1 MEKNKIMNKYYSNFY
16 KKVGNDKDYVEFF
29 TNYLKEFGLDFKK
42 FQVDYRKDEDKK
54 CIDKAK
60 LLDNLREELGDCRRC
75 DLYKTRTNIVFG
87 VGNPCSKIMFIGE
100 APGEEEDLK
109 GEPFVGRAGKL
120 LDKMLES
127 IGLSRKENVYI
138 ANVLKSRPPNNKIS
152 QCLDSIPKCLPFL
165 LRQIE
170 IISPK
175 IICCLGSV
183 AVNALLK
190 KNEQITKIRGIFFD
204 FNGIM
209 LLPTYHP
216 SYLLRNPIAKKEA
229 WEDFK
234 KLKIMLKRLEE
245 EDV

>member
-1 MEKNKIMNKYYSNFY
+1 MNYYYTNFLIEKNK
-16 KKVGNDKDYVEFF
+16 DYIEFI
-29 TNYLKEFGLDFKK
+29 TGCLKELGLDIRK
-42 FQVDYRKDEDKK
+42 FLKNRYNNELSACKDKE
-54 CIDKAK
+54 
-60 LLDNLREELGDCRRC
+60 LLLNKLREELGDCKKC
-75 DLYKTRTNIVFG
+75 ELYKTRTNIVFG

-138 ANVLKSRPPNNKIS
+138 ANVLKSRPPDNKIS

-165 LRQIE
+165 LKQIE
-170 IISPK
+170 IIKPK

-183 AVNALLK
+183 AFNSLLR
-190 KNEQITKIRGIFFD
+190 KNEQITKVRGTFYEY
-204 FNGIM
+204 NGIKV
-209 LLPTYHP
+209 LPTYHP

-245 EDV
+245 EEND